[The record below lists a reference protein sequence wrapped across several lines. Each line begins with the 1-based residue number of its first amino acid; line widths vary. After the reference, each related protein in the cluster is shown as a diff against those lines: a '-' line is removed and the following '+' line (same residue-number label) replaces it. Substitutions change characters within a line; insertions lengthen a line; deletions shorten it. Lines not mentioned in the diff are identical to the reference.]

1 MTNIG
6 GSPPQAPFTPP
17 PPPPAPPDYRPHK
30 LSGLAVASLVFGI
43 TWIFWLGSVL
53 ALIFGYLALRQIRRT
68 GDRGAGLAIAGI
80 VLGGV
85 GMVTLVLTL
94 ALAASVEDPDE
105 NRERAIPVQTDEPD
119 EGPVQRPTTTERQ
132 TTTTTT
138 PETTTTT
145 APPTTTTAP
154 TPTTVPHFSAGQYEF
169 TDVQVYEDF
178 AGDFA
183 VRARATNTGPTV
195 QGVGWTSTLFSDG
208 SVVGTLTGVSNQF
221 AEGET
226 ITVEFVG
233 LDDYG
238 DWDRVEFQ
246 VDYEF

>member
-1 MTNIG
+1 
-6 GSPPQAPFTPP
+6 
-17 PPPPAPPDYRPHK
+17 
-30 LSGLAVASLVFGI
+30 V
-43 TWIFWLGSVL
+43 GSVL
-53 ALIFGYLALRQIRRT
+53 ALVFGYLALRQIRQGERS
-68 GDRGAGLAIAGI
+68 GRGIAIAGI
-80 VLGGV
+80 VLGWI
-85 GMVTLVLTL
+85 GMATLIPTIII
-94 ALAASVEDPDE
+94 AASAEDPDE
-105 NRERAIPVQTDEPD
+105 NRERAIPVQTEEPD

-132 TTTTTT
+132 TTTTTA

-208 SVVGTLTGVSNQF
+208 SVVGTLTGVSGQF